1 MADKGNPSK
10 IEELKLTSNFLRGTI
25 AQEMADVSVPSVSE
39 ESANLLKTHGTYQQ
53 DDRDHRGGDK
63 VFSFMV
69 RTRVPGG
76 KVSAAQ
82 FLAELD
88 LCDQYGDGSLRI
100 TDRKGFQLHGVVKTN
115 LKDAIRGISQA
126 KLTTLAACGDVCRNV
141 MACPAPIKNKPAFAE
156 MQLLSDQLAEQH
168 ITLRVT
174 SPQAA

>member
-53 DDRDHRGGDK
+53 DDRDHRGGEK

-76 KVSAAQ
+76 TSATVAGFTAASTAAGTLSVPRLSVTGGGSQ
-82 FLAELD
+82 LRLQWTTQPAAHYQVQRSAD
-88 LCDQYGDGSLRI
+88 LRSWSPVGGTRAASGESDAVDIDAREAGAAFFRVLR
-100 TDRKGFQLHGVVKTN
+100 L
-115 LKDAIRGISQA
+115 
-126 KLTTLAACGDVCRNV
+126 
-141 MACPAPIKNKPAFAE
+141 P
-156 MQLLSDQLAEQH
+156 
-168 ITLRVT
+168 
-174 SPQAA
+174 